1 MVIKNEFIYWLEN
14 NRNIVPYSVNRY
26 ANAIETIS
34 SELTSYGMDEMNLY
48 NVEEPLVINSVIKEL
63 QESNEFLQ
71 KNKNGNR
78 MYSVSLNHYRR
89 FLEYTQTIEYQ
100 TELLKDEIEYEK
112 QIKQNIS
119 NENRPVNI
127 IDTKQDR
134 PKYRTVKNKKIWSR
148 NPKYAIDAVTDADY
162 LCEVDNH
169 HTHFTSKFSQRN
181 YVEAHHIIPMK
192 FQEQFDCSIDV
203 HANIV
208 SLCMVC
214 HKKLHFG
221 HFEDKVDMLEE
232 LYLKRI
238 ERLNNSEIQVSLE
251 ELQSFYR

>member
-1 MVIKNEFIYWLEN
+1 MSKKKFIYWLEN

-34 SELTSYGMDEMNLY
+34 SELASYGINEINLY
-48 NVEEPLVINSVIKEL
+48 NVEEPLVIDAVIKKL
-63 QESNEFLQ
+63 QASNEFLQ

-89 FLEYTQTIEYQ
+89 FLEYTQAIQYQ

-112 QIKQNIS
+112 QIEQNIS
-119 NENRPVNI
+119 RENRPVNI
-127 IDTKQDR
+127 VDTKQDR
-134 PKYRTVKNKKIWSR
+134 PKYRTVNNRKIWSR
-148 NPKYAIDAVTDADY
+148 NPKYAIDAVIDANY
-162 LCEVDNH
+162 LCEVDNQ

-181 YVEAHHIIPMK
+181 YVEAHHIIPIR
-192 FQEQFDCSIDV
+192 FQEQFDCSLDV

-208 SLCMVC
+208 SLCIVC

-221 HFEDKVDMLEE
+221 LFEDKFDVIEE
-232 LYLKRI
+232 LFLKRK
-238 ERLNNSEIQVSLE
+238 ERLYSSGIIITLD
-251 ELQSFYR
+251 ELYNFYT